1 MAKYRCIVCEFVY
14 DEDKNNSLWMDV
26 PENYTCPVCGSAKKL
41 HEKVEKAISPSVVPS
56 QGKSDVDSDKGPDDS
71 LLRAFDDIES
81 YMADIHQMAETGES
95 ITEPMRTRVPTF
107 SWEELL
113 FKGAQ
118 LATLPINKDV
128 HVETETIIGPGAK
141 KPLAIQLPFFIT
153 HMSFGALSSEAKT
166 ALAKGSAAVKT
177 AMCSGEGGILPSSI
191 DNAYKYIFEYVP
203 NRYSVTE
210 DNLKRVGAIEIKF
223 GQSAKPGMGGH
234 LPGEKVTNEI
244 ADIRGFCPGKSITS
258 PSSFDDIQ
266 NRADLKKKI
275 DWLREVSE
283 GRPIGVKFAAGNIE
297 ADLEAALYAEPDFIT
312 IDGRAGATGAAPKY
326 VKASTSVPTIFALC
340 RARKFLDENSAG
352 NISLIITGG
361 IRISADIAK
370 ALAIGADAVAIGT
383 AALMAIGCQ
392 QYRICNTGK
401 CPMGIATQDPT
412 LRQNLSV
419 NKSARKLENFMN
431 ATANELRDFARLTGR
446 QSIHDLSVTDLCTV
460 NSEISNHTPI
470 EHV

>member
-1 MAKYRCIVCEFVY
+1 MAKYRCIVCEYVY
-14 DEDKNNSLWMDV
+14 DEDKNSSLWMDV
-26 PENYTCPVCGSAKKL
+26 PQDYACPVCGSAKKL
-41 HEKVEKAISPSVVPS
+41 HEKFEDAVSPSI
-56 QGKSDVDSDKGPDDS
+56 KSTHKDIDLESDKDLDGS
-71 LLRAFDDIES
+71 LLRTSDDIEA
-81 YMADIHQMAETGES
+81 YMADIHLMAETGES
-95 ITEPMRTRVPTF
+95 ITEPMRTRIPTF
-107 SWEELL
+107 SWDELL
-113 FKGAQ
+113 IKGAQ
-118 LATLPINKDV
+118 LATLPLNKGEQ
-128 HVETETIIGPGAK
+128 VETETIIGPGAA
-141 KPLAIQLPFFIT
+141 KPLVIQMPLFIT

-210 DNLKRVGAIEIKF
+210 DNLKRVAAIEIKF

-244 ADIRGFCPGKSITS
+244 AEIRDFPLGESITS
-258 PSSFDDIQ
+258 PSKFDDI
-266 NRADLKKKI
+266 RSPEDLKKKI
-275 DWLREVSE
+275 GWLREVSE

-326 VKASTSVPTIFALC
+326 VKASTSVPTIFALH
-340 RARKFLDENSAG
+340 RARKFLDENGSK
-352 NISLIITGG
+352 NVSLIITGG

-370 ALAIGADAVAIGT
+370 ALSLGADAIAIGT

-392 QYRICNTGK
+392 QYRVCNTGK

-412 LRQNLSV
+412 LRGNLNI
-419 NKSARKLENFMN
+419 NKAARRLENFLN
-431 ATANELRDFARLTGR
+431 VTSNELRDFARLTGN
-446 QSIHDLSVTDLCTV
+446 QSVHSLSVTDLCTV
-460 NSEISNHTPI
+460 NSEISNHTSI